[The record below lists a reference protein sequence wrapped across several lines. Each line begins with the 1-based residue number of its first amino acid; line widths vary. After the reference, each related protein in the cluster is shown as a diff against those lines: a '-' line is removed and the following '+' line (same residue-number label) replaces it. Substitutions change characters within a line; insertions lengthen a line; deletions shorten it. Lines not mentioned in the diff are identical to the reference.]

1 MEGSFSIFI
10 FIMNLILNLAFYD
23 CHFCCMTK
31 SKRQK
36 AWHYYSMGNKVRGH
50 CNCNTLKKERR
61 YFQWK
66 WIFKNWFFLYI
77 KNYWKHISTKTKQNS
92 NTKRMRYQ
100 LPQHLWKL
108 NHYQWFALQI
118 YLLTWKIKFHK
129 MNVSN

>member
-50 CNCNTLKKERR
+50 CNCNTLKKGKE
-61 YFQWK
+61 
-66 WIFKNWFFLYI
+66 IF
-77 KNYWKHISTKTKQNS
+77 S
-92 NTKRMRYQ
+92 M
-100 LPQHLWKL
+100 
-108 NHYQWFALQI
+108 
-118 YLLTWKIKFHK
+118 K
-129 MNVSN
+129 MNFKKLIFSVH